1 MSKAD
6 EEEKYGEESPL
17 KSSMMD
23 SMQNSP
29 DINMID
35 RTNL

>member
-1 MSKAD
+1 M
-6 EEEKYGEESPL
+6 

-35 RTNL
+35 TTNLQINDMEHN